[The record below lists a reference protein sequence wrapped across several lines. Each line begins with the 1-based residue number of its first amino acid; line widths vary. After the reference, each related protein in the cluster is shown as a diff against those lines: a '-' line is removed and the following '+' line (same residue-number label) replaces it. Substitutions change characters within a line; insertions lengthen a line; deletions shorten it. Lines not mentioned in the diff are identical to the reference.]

1 MKPELM
7 YLTWITV
14 VTALLWVPYVL
25 DRFVKWGI
33 PDTVGYPANPK
44 PQSPWAVRL
53 KAAHVNAIENLVV
66 FAALVL
72 VANAMGIS
80 NGATQMAAM
89 IYFWS
94 RIVHVA
100 AYTARLPWIRTLGFI
115 GGFVAQMMIAAQ
127 ICGK

>member
-1 MKPELM
+1 MKPELA

-53 KAAHVNAIENLVV
+53 MAAHRNAIENLVI

-80 NGATQMAAM
+80 NSTTAMAAM

-94 RIVHVA
+94 RIVHVV
-100 AYTARLPWIRTLGFI
+100 AYTAAIPWVRTLGFI
-115 GGFVAQMMIAAQ
+115 GGFVAQMMLVVQ